1 MRRLLPGSLTT
12 WSLAGLAFW
21 LTACTGTRDQVV
33 RPTNADNANVSASAP
48 GAPLPVFRK
57 ADVIKGYEEFL
68 RDYGTV
74 DPAMRSEA
82 LKRLGDLYL
91 ERAHQH
97 FLAAMEAYEK
107 APQGPPP
114 LVDYDD
120 TIKTYQT
127 LLQTD
132 PTFHAQDDVLY
143 GLARAY
149 SETGRRDLAQ
159 PLLVRLVADYPTSPH
174 RQEAYF
180 RIGESDFDGRRFEQ
194 AADAYE
200 QTILLDDPVLQD
212 RARYK
217 LGWTYFNLRAYPHAI
232 DQFLYLVDKKTAGQ
246 PAATAD
252 SGSLVWEALTY
263 VAISFRGLGGPEA
276 MADYFTQRGPAT
288 YEKDLY
294 LMMGNQYTGEG
305 NRQRAID
312 TYRTFVQQHPTH
324 DMAPIF
330 ASYVI
335 EAYEKQQDATAARDA
350 RIALVN
356 AYLSTSA
363 WYRANNEASRARS
376 RPLVKDSLYRLGVSA
391 HASARE
397 SKQADQHREAAGW
410 YRVFLAEYPEEKETR
425 EVHLLYAETLMALQ
439 EYSQAAVAYEA
450 VAYSYPGVPVDKE
463 PAYSAIVASEKVQDK
478 KGQEKFVALTK
489 RFAEK
494 FPKDART
501 PTVLLKSG
509 EMLFEQQRDDEAREM
524 LGQVLSRYPKFT
536 GTATAQK
543 LIAHSYMRQGRFDEA
558 RSAYALTLSLL
569 PTADKAQ
576 RREMS
581 DLLAA
586 AMYKQ
591 GEQHKKAD
599 RLGDA
604 AKTFAAISR
613 EAPDSPLAAAAL
625 FEAAGLYE
633 ALKQPRD
640 AIAAYQQLVRHD
652 PKSDLGAKAALQT
665 ALIYEQG
672 QEWLQAAEAF
682 ESAAK
687 LPQHQTQAPQIL
699 WTAGIDYEKASQW
712 DKSYAVFAQ
721 FTERFPKHADAP
733 EGLWKMAMIRQRQG
747 KTNEALSLFTQVEQ
761 QAPGTQFAAQAVFQ
775 QAEESFRSLKKIA
788 LKEPFK
794 KNLKNKTQ
802 ALDKTITLYA
812 RAAESRY
819 QEVVSTSAYRLGEV
833 FEHFK
838 TALLEAELPKKLTP
852 EQVEEYKFQL
862 EEKAFPFEEKAIQA
876 YASNVQRASIQPG
889 AYNEWVKKSYD
900 RLAELR
906 PALYKRPE
914 RTERV
919 TSDIDVETLTAQ
931 PVSSI
936 IDRLLAAER

>member
-1 MRRLLPGSLTT
+1 MKRLAPDAVTRWFLV
-12 WSLAGLAFW
+12 GLACL
-21 LTACTGTRDQVV
+21 LTACGGPREHGALRADSEPAGAAAVA
-33 RPTNADNANVSASAP
+33 TN
-48 GAPLPVFRK
+48 APLPVFRK
-57 ADVIKGYEEFL
+57 ADVIKGYEGFL
-68 RDYGTV
+68 KDYGTV

-91 ERAHQH
+91 ERAGRE

-114 LVDYDD
+114 LVDYEDAI
-120 TIKTYQT
+120 TTYST
-127 LLQTD
+127 LLQSD

-159 PLLVRLVADYPTSPH
+159 PLLTRLVEDYPTSPH

-180 RIGESDFDGRRFEQ
+180 RIGESEFDARRFEP

-246 PAATAD
+246 PATTAD

-263 VAISFRGLGGPEA
+263 VAISFRGLGGPEP
-276 MADYFTQRGPAT
+276 MADYFTHHGTAG

-294 LMMGNQYTGEG
+294 LMMGNQYLGEG
-305 NRQRAID
+305 DRRQAIA
-312 TYRTFVQQHPTH
+312 TYRTFVRQHPMH

-335 EAYEKQQDATAARDA
+335 EAYEKEKNPQAAREA

-356 AYLSTSA
+356 GYLSTGA
-363 WYRANNEASRARS
+363 WYKTNDEAGRARS
-376 RPLVKDSLYRLGVSA
+376 RPLVKDSLYRLGISA
-391 HASARE
+391 HAEARE
-397 SKQADQHREAAGW
+397 SQNADQHREAVGW
-410 YRVFLAEYPEEKETR
+410 YRQFLAEFPAEKETR
-425 EVHLLYAETLMALQ
+425 EVHLLYAESLTALQ
-439 EYSQAAVAYEA
+439 EYAAAAAAYEA
-450 VAYSYPGVPVDKE
+450 VAYGYPGVAVDKE
-463 PAYSAIVASEKVQDK
+463 PAYSAIVASEKLQDK

-489 RFAEK
+489 RFAEQ
-494 FPKDART
+494 FPQDART

-509 EMLFEQQRDDEAREM
+509 ELLFEQQRDAEAREV
-524 LGQVLSRYPKFT
+524 LGRVLSRYPTFT

-558 RSAYALTLSLL
+558 RAAYALTLSLL
-569 PTADKAQ
+569 PTTDKAQ

-581 DLLAA
+581 ELLAA

-591 GEQHKKAD
+591 AEQHKKAN
-599 RLGDA
+599 RPVEA

-613 EAPDSPLAAAAL
+613 EAPESPLAADAL
-625 FEAAGLYE
+625 FEAASLYE
-633 ALKQPRD
+633 TLKQPRE
-640 AIAAYQQLVRHD
+640 AVAAYRQLVQRD
-652 PKSDLGAKAALQT
+652 PTSDLAAKAELQT
-665 ALIYEQG
+665 ALLYEQG
-672 QEWLQAAEAF
+672 EQWGEAAEAF
-682 ESAAK
+682 EIAAK
-687 LPQHQTQAPQIL
+687 LPQHRAQAPQIL
-699 WTAGIDYEKASQW
+699 WTAGVDYEKAAQW

-721 FTERFPKHADAP
+721 FTERFPAHADAP

-747 KTNEALSLFTQVEQ
+747 KTTEALKLFAQVEQ
-761 QAPGTQFAAQAVFQ
+761 RAPGTLFAAQAVFQ
-775 QAEESFRSLKKIA
+775 QAEDSFRSLTKIA
-788 LKEPFK
+788 LKEPFT

-802 ALDKTITLYA
+802 ALDKTITLYT

-819 QEVVSTSAYRLGEV
+819 QEVVATSAYRLGEV

-876 YASNVQRASIQPG
+876 YASNVQRASSQPG

-914 RTERV
+914 RTERLS
-919 TSDIDVETLTAQ
+919 SDIDVETLTAQ